1 MTLHALDDANRSF
14 YTVMTCQILI
24 GRLMSG
30 DSMAEALKNS
40 PHNGRGT
47 PRDDIPPG
55 GTPNDMVP
63 YNLQY
68 QDNVS
73 RRDRAAI

>member
-1 MTLHALDDANRSF
+1 MLLGALHKIVKILVNHCLVTLP
-14 YTVMTCQILI
+14 
-24 GRLMSG
+24 G
-30 DSMAEALKNS
+30 DGMAEALKNS

-55 GTPNDMVP
+55 GAPGDMVP

-73 RRDRAAI
+73 KRGRAPI